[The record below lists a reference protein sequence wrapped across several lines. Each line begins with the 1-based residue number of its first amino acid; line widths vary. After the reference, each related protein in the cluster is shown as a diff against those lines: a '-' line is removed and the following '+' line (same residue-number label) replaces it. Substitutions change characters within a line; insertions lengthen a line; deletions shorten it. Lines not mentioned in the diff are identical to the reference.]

1 MAIIRVISEIVI
13 KYELLIGI
21 DFLNT
26 IRVTINAEEIVISAL
41 TSIPENKE
49 IRGIYQLDSD
59 SNGINKVD
67 VTYMPKTKYRNL
79 IIENLIDG
87 YKPWKA
93 WETEVAILLKN
104 DKLSE
109 QNREKNRWIHKL
121 TNISLNF
128 ERIVI

>member
-13 KYELLIGI
+13 KHELLIGI

-41 TSIPENKE
+41 KSIPENKE

-79 IIENLIDG
+79 VIENLIG
-87 YKPWKA
+87 YKP
-93 WETEVAILLKN
+93 
-104 DKLSE
+104 
-109 QNREKNRWIHKL
+109 
-121 TNISLNF
+121 
-128 ERIVI
+128 